1 MRQLGVKLSS
11 MNKLNMN
18 KQGNNNY
25 GTLYV
30 VATPIGNLSDI
41 TLRALE
47 TLKTVDAIAAEDTRH
62 TSGLLSHFGISK
74 KLIAVHEHN
83 EHQSAEKLLLQ
94 LKAGENIALVT
105 DAGTPCVS
113 DPGAVVV
120 DLVRKA
126 GVKVVP
132 IPGVSAVIAALSAS
146 GISQNG
152 FLFHGFLPAS
162 GAARR
167 KALELLKTQTVTL
180 VFYEAPHRIV
190 ESIVDMAN
198 VLGAE
203 RRITIAREI
212 TKTFETIYSC
222 ALQDAE
228 AWLQADANQQRG
240 EFVLLVEAAAVKGA
254 EEIPEEAIRVLKLL
268 LADLPLKQAVKLAT
282 EITNEKKNILYEFA
296 LTLKNGTL
304 EK

>member
-1 MRQLGVKLSS
+1 
-11 MNKLNMN
+11 MNVGL
-18 KQGNNNY
+18 
-25 GTLYV
+25 LYV
-30 VATPIGNLSDI
+30 VATPIGNLADI

-83 EHQSAEKLLLQ
+83 EHQSAEKLLLLLQ
-94 LKAGENIALVT
+94 AGEDVALVT
-105 DAGTPCVS
+105 DAGTPGIS

-120 DLVRKA
+120 NIVRKA

-132 IPGVSAVIAALSAS
+132 IPGVSAVITALSAS
-146 GISQNG
+146 GIQKNG

-167 KALELLKTQTVTL
+167 KALESLKSQPVTL

-190 ESIVDMAN
+190 ESISDIAN
-198 VLGAE
+198 VLGAG
-203 RRITIAREI
+203 RRVTFAREL

-222 ALQDAE
+222 ELGLAS

-240 EFVLLVEAAAVKGA
+240 EFVLLVEAEPAKDA
-254 EEIPEEAIRVLKLL
+254 EEISADAQRVLKLL
-268 LADLPLKQAVKLAT
+268 LAELPLKQAVKLAT
-282 EITNEKKNILYEFA
+282 DITNEKKNGLYELA
-296 LTLKNGTL
+296 LSLKT
-304 EK
+304 

>member
-1 MRQLGVKLSS
+1 MSL
-11 MNKLNMN
+11 
-18 KQGNNNY
+18 

-30 VATPIGNLSDI
+30 VATPIGNLGDMTI
-41 TLRALE
+41 RGLE

-83 EHQSAEKLLLQ
+83 EHQSAEKLLAQLQ
-94 LKAGENIALVT
+94 VGDNIALVT
-105 DAGTPCVS
+105 DAGTPGIS

-120 DLVRKA
+120 DLVRRA

-132 IPGVSAVIAALSAS
+132 IPGASAVIAALSAS
-146 GISQNG
+146 GITQNG
-152 FLFHGFLPAS
+152 FHFYGFLPAS

-167 KALELLKTQTVTL
+167 KVLESLKSQAVTL

-190 ESIVDMAN
+190 ECVEDLAH

-203 RRITIAREI
+203 RRLTFAREL
-212 TKTFETIYSC
+212 TKTFETFYTC
-222 ALQDAE
+222 AASE
-228 AWLQADANQQRG
+228 ASAWLQADTNQQRG
-240 EFVLLVEAAAVKGA
+240 EFVLLVEAAAIKEA
-254 EEIPEEAIRVLKLL
+254 EEIPEETVRVLKLL

-282 EITNEKKNILYEFA
+282 EVTHEKKNVLYEFA
-296 LTLKNGTL
+296 LKLKENI
-304 EK
+304 

>member
-1 MRQLGVKLSS
+1 
-11 MNKLNMN
+11 MNKDGL
-18 KQGNNNY
+18 
-25 GTLYV
+25 LYV
-30 VATPIGNLSDI
+30 VATPIGNLADI

-62 TSGLLSHFGISK
+62 TSGLLSHFGITK

-94 LKAGENIALVT
+94 LKTGQNIALVT
-105 DAGTPCVS
+105 DAGTPGIS
-113 DPGAVVV
+113 DPGAIVV

-126 GVKVVP
+126 GIRVVP
-132 IPGVSAVIAALSAS
+132 IPGASAVIAALSVS
-146 GISQNG
+146 GIAQNG

-167 KALELLKTQTVTL
+167 KALELLKLQTVTL

-190 ESIVDMAN
+190 ESIADMAI

-203 RRITIAREI
+203 RRITFAREI
-212 TKTFETIYSC
+212 TKTFETIHSC
-222 ALQDAE
+222 HLADAIH
-228 AWLQADANQQRG
+228 WLEADANQQRG
-240 EFVLLVEAAAVKGA
+240 EFVLLIEAAVVKEA
-254 EEIPEEAIRVLKLL
+254 EEISEETVRVLKLL

-282 EITNEKKNILYEFA
+282 EITKEKKNDLYEFA
-296 LTLKNGTL
+296 LALKQAT
-304 EK
+304 